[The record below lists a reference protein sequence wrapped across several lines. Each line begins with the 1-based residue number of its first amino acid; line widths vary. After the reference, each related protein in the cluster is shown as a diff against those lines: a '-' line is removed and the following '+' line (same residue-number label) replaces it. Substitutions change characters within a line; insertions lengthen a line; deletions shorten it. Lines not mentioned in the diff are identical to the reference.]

1 MQLTHFTL
9 FFEWEKIA
17 LDSLDCILF
26 WVRAV
31 RLANENWV
39 PTLIHVT
46 DQSRFSIY
54 FVLSVV
60 NLIVIM
66 DKFFMSIEMKTLF
79 KVEVLLRFYQ
89 SSEIRMVI

>member
-1 MQLTHFTL
+1 MQLTHFIL

-39 PTLIHVT
+39 HTVIPAT
-46 DQSRFSIY
+46 DQYRFSIY
-54 FVLSVV
+54 FVLSMV

-66 DKFFMSIEMKTLF
+66 DDYS
-79 KVEVLLRFYQ
+79 
-89 SSEIRMVI
+89 

>member
-39 PTLIHVT
+39 HTVIPAT
-46 DQSRFSIY
+46 DQYRFSIY
-54 FVLSVV
+54 LVLSMVNVIVV
-60 NLIVIM
+60 M
-66 DKFFMSIEMKTLF
+66 DDYS
-79 KVEVLLRFYQ
+79 
-89 SSEIRMVI
+89 